1 MLWCGCALLMQ
12 WMGLLH
18 LYAHPSHA
26 DEAALHGT
34 VVVDAGSEGNEGR
47 GRVAGLP
54 AQPDGGALGDL
65 FAGHDSNTVGC
76 TLFDQLS
83 QADSLSAAG
92 VSALADVVPTQDDT
106 IHAAWHH
113 ATQVTGFLARGP
125 PAIG

>member
-34 VVVDAGSEGNEGR
+34 AVVDAGNEGR

-83 QADSLSAAG
+83 HADTLIDDAMPRRADAA
-92 VSALADVVPTQDDT
+92 PTQAHA
-106 IHAAWHH
+106 IHLAWHH
-113 ATQVTGFLARGP
+113 AAQATGFLARGP